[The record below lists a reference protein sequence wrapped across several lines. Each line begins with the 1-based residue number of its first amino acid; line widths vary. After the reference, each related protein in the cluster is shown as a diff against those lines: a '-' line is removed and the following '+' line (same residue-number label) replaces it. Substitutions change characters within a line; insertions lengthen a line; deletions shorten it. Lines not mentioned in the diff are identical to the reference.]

1 MVAPLDLVL
10 LVLEQFERPQRLI
23 EVVLPEHLQKE
34 LAIARLV
41 HSQKSAV
48 VALLGHQRKLAVVAL
63 LGHSRKSV
71 VVALLGHS
79 RKSVVVALVLLVLE
93 QFLLL
98 VHHLGTHQLQVLL
111 QFLLQSLNEH

>member
-1 MVAPLDLVL
+1 MVALLDLAL
-10 LVLEQFERPQRLI
+10 LVLEQLEHPQRL
-23 EVVLPEHLQKE
+23 VVLGLPEHLQKE
-34 LAIARLV
+34 LALARLV

-71 VVALLGHS
+71 VVAL
-79 RKSVVVALVLLVLE
+79 ALALLVLE

-98 VHHLGTHQLQVLL
+98 VRHLGINQLQVLL
-111 QFLLQSLNEH
+111 QFLLQSLNDH